1 MARSFLLVTRVC
13 QPLLQLSG
21 KKSAPNDNVK
31 IGYYSIFLLSND
43 RKRSYESIGIVIYWY
58 RSIVKKWLT
67 PLQKVARFKL
77 KLHGLTVQLSVF
89 VFFIF
94 FGRRNR
100 KQSAGFFYSLYTR
113 YMRLMLDAYWALK
126 VRFWQFFLNKGIALT
141 PVFRVLSTTRGA
153 LPSLI
158 LLLLRSK
165 FANA

>member
-1 MARSFLLVTRVC
+1 MIVFYRLRSKKLNNIRFDRRHLARFFYQKVVVEADKRELRV
-13 QPLLQLSG
+13 

-77 KLHGLTVQLSVF
+77 KLHGLTVQQLS

-94 FGRRNR
+94 LFFSHRTSDCQTVGRRKR
-100 KQSAGFFYSLYTR
+100 KQWWAGFFQ
-113 YMRLMLDAYWALK
+113 AA
-126 VRFWQFFLNKGIALT
+126 A
-141 PVFRVLSTTRGA
+141 RGYY
-153 LPSLI
+153 
-158 LLLLRSK
+158 
-165 FANA
+165 